1 MPRSLERITFDD
13 RDEFNRKGFADKVI
27 KLLCSDIDVSPL
39 VIDGDW
45 GIGKTEFC
53 RKLIELINAEH
64 ADTLHAI
71 YIDAFAEDYFG
82 NPLISILSALYE
94 NKQSTKFYE
103 SESFRN
109 TTAAIGGIVK
119 NIAPIAIN
127 LTLGKERGEIITETV
142 KGAIQGTQEQLI
154 SKLLKDR
161 IEKSKNLELLHKT
174 ISQVTE
180 NKRIVLFIDEL
191 DRCRPDYAL
200 HMLETIKH
208 IFDMQNLQI
217 VLVAN
222 LKQLISVIQNVYTND
237 EDIAKQYLDK
247 FIAQRVVL
255 PFTVKETY
263 GREEVL
269 AAQKYFKLFLGQ
281 YPDLGNGFFK
291 HSRKL
296 ALTLISDFKF
306 SLRDVEKVIRFAR
319 VSQTLNPLD
328 NHLLVGWHWL
338 STFALFSIVRNRSWI
353 NSIAQSPD
361 YQSQDISSDIFL
373 INSQNDFDEKN
384 IIKSFFE
391 KPKLSKEETGLF
403 YAFAIEETSL
413 ESRLKTFRKMVLS
426 MLQHV
431 KTFT

>member
-13 RDEFNRKGFADKVI
+13 RDEFNRKEFADKVI

-53 RKLIELINAEH
+53 RKLIQLINAEH
-64 ADTLHAI
+64 ADTLQAI
-71 YIDAFAEDYFG
+71 YVDAFAEDYFD

-94 NKQSTKFYE
+94 NKQSTKFYK

-127 LTLGKERGEIITETV
+127 LTLGKEKGEIVTETV
-142 KGAIQGTQEQLI
+142 KGAIQGTQEQII

-161 IEKSKNLELLHKT
+161 MEKGKNLELLHKT
-174 ISQVTE
+174 ISEVTE

-208 IFDMQNLQI
+208 IFDMKNLQI

-269 AAQKYFKLFLGQ
+269 AAQKYFELFLGQ
-281 YPDLGNGFFK
+281 YPDLGKGFFQ
-291 HSRKL
+291 HTRKL

-319 VSQTLNPLD
+319 VSQTLSPLD

-353 NSIAQSPD
+353 NSIAQSPN
-361 YQSQDISSDIFL
+361 YRSQDISSDIFL
-373 INSQNDFDEKN
+373 ENSRNDFDE
-384 IIKSFFE
+384 
-391 KPKLSKEETGLF
+391 
-403 YAFAIEETSL
+403 
-413 ESRLKTFRKMVLS
+413 
-426 MLQHV
+426 
-431 KTFT
+431 